1 MALVSLKA
9 DDRTPAR
16 KGGAR
21 KLRMAGRV
29 PAVLYGIGEV
39 PKPLSLDAKELDIL
53 LRKHG
58 ASSIILDLEIEG
70 EAADKSSA
78 LVKEIQRHTVTGQV
92 LHVDLQRVSAER
104 KLTVEVP
111 IVVTGEAK
119 GVKEGGVMETI
130 LRELQVE
137 CLPGDMPEKLEIDVS
152 EMDIGD
158 AIHVR
163 DLSLPKTEILNDP
176 DGVVLTLV
184 PPTVYEEAK
193 PEEEAAAA
201 EAEEPELV
209 KKEKEAG
216 EAASEEKAEG
226 KGKEKAEGK
235 GKE

>member
-9 DDRTPAR
+9 DDRTPGR

-21 KLRMAGRV
+21 KLRRSGRV

-39 PKPLSLDAKELDIL
+39 PKPVSLDAKELDIL

-58 ASSIILDLEIEG
+58 ASSIILDLAVEG
-70 EAADKSSA
+70 EAAGKSSA

-104 KLTVEVP
+104 KLTVDVP
-111 IVVTGEAK
+111 IVLTGEAT

-130 LRELQVE
+130 LREIQVE
-137 CLPGDMPEKLEIDVS
+137 CLPGDMPDKLEIDVS
-152 EMDIGD
+152 EMNIGD

-176 DGVVLTLV
+176 ENVVVTLV
-184 PPTVYEEAK
+184 PPTVYEEVK
-193 PEEEAAAA
+193 VEEEEAAA
-201 EAEEPELV
+201 EAAEPELV
-209 KKEKEAG
+209 EKEAG
-216 EAASEEKAEG
+216 EEASDEKAEG
-226 KGKEKAEGK
+226 KERGEGK
-235 GKE
+235 GKD

>member
-9 DDRTPAR
+9 DDRTPGR

-21 KLRMAGRV
+21 RLRRAGKV
-29 PAVLYGIGEV
+29 PAVLYGIGDD

-53 LRKHG
+53 LRSHG
-58 ASSIILDLEIEG
+58 ASSIILELDIEG
-70 EAADKSSA
+70 EARGKSSA
-78 LVKEIQRHTVTGQV
+78 LVKEIQRHTVTGEV

-104 KLTVEVP
+104 KLTVDVP
-111 IVVTGEAK
+111 IVLVGESK
-119 GVKEGGVMETI
+119 GVKEGGVMETV

-152 EMDIGD
+152 RMEIGD

-176 DGVVLTLV
+176 DNVVLTLV
-184 PPTVYEEAK
+184 PPTVYEEVK
-193 PEEEAAAA
+193 VEEEAAAEA
-201 EAEEPELV
+201 AEEPELV

-216 EAASEEKAEG
+216 EGAPEERAEG
-226 KGKEKAEGK
+226 KEKE
-235 GKE
+235 